1 MQVIKRNGM
10 LVDFDKD
17 KIFAAICKADDA
29 VKNADKITTT
39 DIYNMTKEAVNKI
52 CESTY
57 VYPHVEGIQDIVEKI
72 LMSHEC
78 FATAKAYILYRASR
92 TMVRDSDPLMKLF
105 GDLTFKDSKEVD
117 AKRENANIDANT
129 AMGTMLKY
137 GSTAANYYVDN
148 YILPKHIAKA
158 HIDGDIHM

>member
-1 MQVIKRNGM
+1 MQVIKRNGR

-29 VKNADKITTT
+29 VKNADRISTTI
-39 DIYNMTKEAVNKI
+39 IYNITKEIVKKI
-52 CESTY
+52 EKRATELIG
-57 VYPHVEGIQDIVEKI
+57 VEDIQDIVERT
-72 LMSHEC
+72 LVAHDFFC
-78 FATAKAYILYRASR
+78 TAKAYILYRANR
-92 TMVRDSDPLMKLF
+92 TQIREADPLMKLF
-105 GDLTFKDSKEVD
+105 GDLTFKDAKEVD
-117 AKRENANIDANT
+117 AKRENANINANT

-148 YILPKHIAKA
+148 YILPKHIARA